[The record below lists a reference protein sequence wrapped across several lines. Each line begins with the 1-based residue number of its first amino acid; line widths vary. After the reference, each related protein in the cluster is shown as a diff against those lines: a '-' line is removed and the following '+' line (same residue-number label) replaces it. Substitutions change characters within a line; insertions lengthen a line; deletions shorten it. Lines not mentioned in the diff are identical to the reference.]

1 VSDLHARIGRD
12 QRNGDAGHPCAGLVP
27 PRLPASLLL
36 SLTLWA
42 AVAALAPS
50 RPAAQ
55 EPVRSITLDQA
66 LAIAMEKNR
75 DIQKAEEYRKWVQ
88 GKYVEERAAALPQL
102 KLSAYHRR
110 DYDDTMSKLTGGLF
124 PATQD
129 TTNYQAGLDQALYTW
144 GQVGAAIRAA
154 KVGLATAEEQLRLYR
169 QAVRRDV
176 TQAFMDLLLAKELEA
191 IARQDLE
198 QRIRHLDEAQKKFA
212 LGTAT
217 DYDVLAA
224 RVAVQN
230 ARPAL
235 IRAESDVTRSR
246 LGLNFLLGL
255 EGEDVDAEGALAA
268 APEPVPSFEEVLET
282 ARSRRPELLSQGQT
296 IAIRRELVKI
306 ARAGDKPRLDFSAAY
321 GRKTL
326 GVSGLNLDG
335 KTWNAGVYLSFPV
348 FDGLRTRGRI
358 LQARSDL
365 TTAEIEERRLSEALS
380 TEARTALD
388 SVREAQEVL
397 AALEGATEQAERL
410 LAMAEKGY
418 EFGVKTKLEVDDAQL
433 NLRTARGNLARAQR
447 DLVVARTHLQW
458 VMGVLGEPAD
468 KEPPGQS

>member
-1 VSDLHARIGRD
+1 MNDRRASIEQNH
-12 QRNGDAGHPCAGLVP
+12 RNGEAGNPGGGFLG
-27 PRLPASLLL
+27 PRLPASLF
-36 SLTLWA
+36 LTLFLW
-42 AVAALAPS
+42 AVAAVQAPS

-55 EPVRSITLDQA
+55 EPVQTVTLDQA
-66 LAIAMEKNR
+66 LGIAMEKNR

-88 GKYVEERAAALPQL
+88 GKYVEERSAALPQL

-110 DYDDTMSKLTGGLF
+110 DYDDTLSKLTGGLF
-124 PATQD
+124 PPTQD

-176 TQAFMDLLLAKELEA
+176 TAAFMDLLLAKELEA

-198 QRIRHLDEAQKKFA
+198 QRLRHLEEAQKKFA

-224 RVAVQN
+224 QVAVQN
-230 ARPAL
+230 ARPAV

-255 EGEDVDAEGALAA
+255 EGEEVDAAGTLDTL
-268 APEPVPSFEEVLET
+268 PEPVPSFDEVLES
-282 ARSRRPELLSQGQT
+282 ARSRRPELVAQGQT

-348 FDGLRTRGRI
+348 FDGLKTRGRI

-380 TEARTALD
+380 TEARRALD
-388 SVREAQEVL
+388 AVREAQEVL
-397 AALEGATEQAERL
+397 AALEGATVQAERL

-418 EFGVKTKLEVDDAQL
+418 EYGVKTKLDVDDAQL
-433 NLRTARGNLARAQR
+433 SLSTARGNLARAGR
-447 DLVVARTHLQW
+447 DLVVARTNLRW
-458 VMGVLGEPAD
+458 VMGVLGEPA
-468 KEPPGQS
+468 EGGPLGRS